1 VCGAAIV
8 ASLGFR
14 VVSDDDFARVVI
26 AQKFAAAPRLD
37 PTGTSW
43 LPLPFWVNGGAMKVL
58 GSSLEVARALAV
70 VSAALAGALVAAV
83 AVAAGLRVRRAIAA
97 SIVAAAM
104 PWAMQLAVATVPEVP
119 ASACA
124 AAGAIALAAAS
135 PNVRIVGALAM
146 LASTLSRYDAWPIA
160 IAFGL
165 VTLVDAVRAR
175 GRERAL
181 LVLAAAIAVLGPCAW
196 SAWQWARYGD
206 PLRYLRLVRS
216 YRKALGAGPSL
227 IERLIGYPYGV
238 VEEMREAWIT
248 GILGASSAL
257 VLERRGALDRLDVAW
272 RRPLLLALLQLV
284 VLIAGDVRDGAP
296 THHPERA
303 LLGPATIVI
312 FAAGDS
318 VPALFADLS
327 TRLKIVSATITACA
341 LFGWIGLRLHRT
353 LGWYESAPRPR
364 EVAAGR
370 ALSAL
375 PPGTRVLVDTRD
387 FPGGS
392 IDYGY
397 YAVLASFGR
406 PIDAV
411 IDRDQDP
418 RRPRGRSAF
427 EDGERLRERLREAG
441 ARAALVWGDDRTR
454 TTELLGARISAE
466 EPPSGAEPRWR
477 VVLLP
482 NVP

>member
-1 VCGAAIV
+1 
-8 ASLGFR
+8 
-14 VVSDDDFARVVI
+14 
-26 AQKFAAAPRLD
+26 
-37 PTGTSW
+37 
-43 LPLPFWVNGGAMKVL
+43 
-58 GSSLEVARALAV
+58 
-70 VSAALAGALVAAV
+70 
-83 AVAAGLRVRRAIAA
+83 
-97 SIVAAAM
+97 
-104 PWAMQLAVATVPEVP
+104 
-119 ASACA
+119 
-124 AAGAIALAAAS
+124 
-135 PNVRIVGALAM
+135 M

-160 IAFGL
+160 IAFAV
-165 VTLVDAVRAR
+165 VTLLDASRAR
-175 GRERAL
+175 GRDRML
-181 LVLAAAIAVLGPCAW
+181 LVLAAAIAALGPCAW

-238 VEEMREAWIT
+238 IEEMREAWIT
-248 GILGASSAL
+248 GILGACCAL
-257 VLERRGALDRLDVAW
+257 YLERRGALDKIDLAW
-272 RRPLLLALLQLV
+272 RRPLLLALLQLA

-318 VPALFADLS
+318 VSAVFSEIRSLPRKLAIAGVTAVALL
-327 TRLKIVSATITACA
+327 
-341 LFGWIGLRLHRT
+341 GWIALRLHRSIH
-353 LGWYESAPRPR
+353 WYDAAPRPR
-364 EVAAGR
+364 EIAAGR
-370 ALSAL
+370 ALATL
-375 PPGTRVLVDTRD
+375 PTSTRVLVDTRD

-397 YAVLASFGR
+397 YAVLAAFGR
-406 PIDAV
+406 PIDAE

-427 EDGERLRERLREAG
+427 EDSERLRERLHEAR
-441 ARAALVWGDDRTR
+441 ASAALVWGDDRAHTA
-454 TTELLGARISAE
+454 ELLGARIFAE

-477 VVLLP
+477 VLLLP